1 MENEMLN
8 EQILDLQK
16 ENARLLALIE
26 EKNHDCEQAKKFLEE
41 FPCAEEFVDDI
52 CLALEQGDTADEYA
66 LLYAFAK
73 VLSQKYVQPQKLAE
87 DEDFLKANIYTNDK
101 IREFFV
107 KEFLEKVKKAPVGCL
122 KRGGIPTT
130 SAEKPKTIALAG
142 EMAKA
147 LFRK

>member
-1 MENEMLN
+1 MENEALN
-8 EQILDLQK
+8 EQIVNLQN
-16 ENARLLALIE
+16 ENARLLALLD
-26 EKNHDCEQAKKFLEE
+26 EKNHDCEKAEAFFEE

-52 CLALEQGDTADEYA
+52 CIALEERGVDDEQA
-66 LLYAFAK
+66 LLHAFAK
-73 VLSQKYVQPQKLAE
+73 VLSQKYVNPQKLAS
-87 DEDFLKANIYTNDK
+87 DEEFLKANIYTNDK
-101 IREFFV
+101 IREFFI
-107 KEFLEKVKKAPVGCL
+107 KEFLEKAKKAPVGCL